1 MIHGED
7 GAVAWLG
14 ESARVGKRYRG
25 RKILSRIG
33 EGKLYWERGR
43 WQQRGSLLRPWSSC
57 RGWCPDCPR
66 RGKWTEVE
74 NRRAARIPRIPSSA
88 HSERP
93 RQFPFHT
100 FVISKIHKIYKKN
113 YAVGT
118 ARRRFWRGSE
128 GQRPDIRG
136 ENGAEPQMVDAS
148 DSPLP
153 LHSHP
158 DDAQRLLVVFVCGC
172 VLLPGFSS

>member
-100 FVISKIHKIYKKN
+100 FVISKIHKIYKKKL
-113 YAVGT
+113 
-118 ARRRFWRGSE
+118 RGRDTGVASGGVQRVSVRTFVE
-128 GQRPDIRG
+128 KTGQ
-136 ENGAEPQMVDAS
+136 N
-148 DSPLP
+148 
-153 LHSHP
+153 HK
-158 DDAQRLLVVFVCGC
+158 
-172 VLLPGFSS
+172 